1 MICPECHAD
10 YLDHIK
16 ECGDCKV
23 TLVDACVI
31 DLPIPEMTWSAIPPF
46 RGKVYA
52 DMAAEIL
59 DKNDIAYYLKMNW
72 SSSAFVIE
80 AASLP
85 GDVVRIFVQKLSLE
99 KAMELVGNITED
111 NA

>member
-23 TLVDACVI
+23 TLVDACVLDI
-31 DLPIPEMTWSAIPPF
+31 PVPEMSWAALEPF
-46 RGKVYA
+46 QGKVYA

-59 DKNDIAYYLKMNW
+59 DNNNIAYYLKMDW
-72 SSSAFVIE
+72 TASAFNIE
-80 AASLP
+80 GASLP
-85 GDVVRIFVQKLSLE
+85 GEVIRIFVPKDSLE
-99 KAMELVGNITED
+99 KATELIAPIFGDTK
-111 NA
+111 